1 MDRTSVLLQGIDK
14 ATARGV
20 EIGPFFSPIAAKKN
34 GWNTIVVDFK
44 NTQELLLAA
53 NEHPSEDLRAMAG
66 NIEEVDIV
74 WKGEPI
80 DQAVARSIRAK
91 P

>member
-14 ATARGV
+14 ATACGV
-20 EIGPFFSPIAAKKN
+20 EIGPFYSPIAAKKN

-66 NIEEVDIV
+66 NDVALA
-74 WKGEPI
+74 I
-80 DQAVARSIRAK
+80 DQEFREIPLDTA
-91 P
+91 